1 MLKRGKTIMGEFDK
15 VKYNAKFNKDN
26 YKQISF
32 WFNKNKLDLATV
44 QAQQKGYDTI
54 NSYAKALLEEA
65 LFKRIH

>member
-1 MLKRGKTIMGEFDK
+1 MGEFDK

-54 NSYAKALLEEA
+54 N
-65 LFKRIH
+65 

>member
-1 MLKRGKTIMGEFDK
+1 MGEFDK
-15 VKYNAKFNKDN
+15 VKYNVKFNKDN

-54 NSYAKALLEEA
+54 NSYAKAFL
-65 LFKRIH
+65 